1 MTHELEFGDLTILY
15 LFGRKDRRE
24 TREALLFAVACA
36 ADPDI
41 KAHLVRLKGKLEM
54 MNDSDW
60 RFLFFHVRVYV
71 DKWMKA
77 SQELF
82 FTLKEQV
89 FEEGLLAGYDYAVGG
104 DEK

>member
-24 TREALLFAVACA
+24 TREALLFAEACA

-60 RFLFFHVRVYV
+60 RFLY
-71 DKWMKA
+71 KWMKA

-89 FEEGLLAGYDYAVGG
+89 FEEGLLAGHDYAVGG

>member
-1 MTHELEFGDLTILY
+1 MNLNSGILRS
-15 LFGRKDRRE
+15 FTCSAEKTAGKRE
-24 TREALLFAVACA
+24 SLLFAVACA

-89 FEEGLLAGYDYAVGG
+89 FEEGLLVGHDYAVGG

>member
-1 MTHELEFGDLTILY
+1 
-15 LFGRKDRRE
+15 
-24 TREALLFAVACA
+24 
-36 ADPDI
+36 
-41 KAHLVRLKGKLEM
+41 M

-60 RFLFFHVRVYV
+60 RLLFFHVRVYV

-89 FEEGLLAGYDYAVGG
+89 FEEGLLAGHDYAVGG